1 LLKVDKINV
10 FYDDLQALYDVSLE
24 VKDEELIAVIGSN
37 GAGKTTLLK
46 TISGIKTPAS
56 GAIYFDG
63 ERADRYHPHELVSK
77 GISHVREG
85 RGLFPYLTVIENL
98 RLGAYIS
105 KSKEQTLEILN
116 DVFSI
121 FPILQERKKQLA
133 GTLSGGEQQMLA
145 IARGLMSKPKLLM
158 LDEPSLG
165 LSPLFAEKVFQT
177 TLQIRKRGVTTL
189 LVEQNVNIALALADR
204 AYVLENGRVI
214 MSGKCEELVNSEQ
227 VKKAYL
233 SL

>member
-1 LLKVDKINV
+1 LLRVDKINV

-37 GAGKTTLLK
+37 GAGKSTLLK
-46 TISGIKTPAS
+46 TISGIKTQAS
-56 GAIYFDG
+56 GAIYLDG
-63 ERADRYHPHELVSK
+63 ERADRYRPHALVSK

-85 RGLFPYLTVIENL
+85 RGLFPYLTVMENL

-105 KSKEQTLEILN
+105 KSKEQTQEILN
-116 DVFSI
+116 DVFSF

-165 LSPLFAEKVFQT
+165 LSPLFAEKVFET
-177 TLQIRKRGVTTL
+177 TLQIRKRGVTIL

-214 MSGKCEELVNSEQ
+214 MSGKCEELVNNEQ
-227 VKKAYL
+227 VRKAYL

>member
-10 FYDDLQALYDVSLE
+10 FYEDLQALYDVSLE
-24 VKDEELIAVIGSN
+24 VKDGELIAVIGSN

-46 TISGIKTPAS
+46 TISGIKTQAS
-56 GAIYFDG
+56 GAIYLNG
-63 ERADRYHPHELVSK
+63 ERADRYRPHELVSK

-85 RGLFPYLTVIENL
+85 RGLFPYLTVMENL

-165 LSPLFAEKVFQT
+165 LSPLFAEKVFET

-214 MSGKCEELVNSEQ
+214 MSGKCEELVNNEQ
-227 VKKAYL
+227 VRKAYL